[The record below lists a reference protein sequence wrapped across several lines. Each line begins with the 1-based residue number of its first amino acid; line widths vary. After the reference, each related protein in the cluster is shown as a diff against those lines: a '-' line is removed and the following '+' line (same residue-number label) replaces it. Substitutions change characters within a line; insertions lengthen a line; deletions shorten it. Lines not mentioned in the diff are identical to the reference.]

1 MSDITETGTSDD
13 DPQLLQIDVGPTP
26 TPADAAR
33 KAQEAKPHEDDG
45 DEERK
50 KEHVLKLRN
59 ENKALRERLKA
70 AEPLVKAAQEAEDA
84 KKGEI
89 QKATERAEKAER
101 LAAEQVAHVKRL
113 ELGLRHGLPA
123 DRVHLIGS
131 GSDEDMEANAAHL
144 GELYATSAKT
154 APPPSDRPVEGLRPG
169 ASPEPPKPVDN
180 SYPAEWGFQPQR
192 QT

>member
-1 MSDITETGTSDD
+1 MSETVNPDQPALDEGD
-13 DPQLLQIDVGPTP
+13 TP
-26 TPADAAR
+26 TPADVAR
-33 KAQEAKPHEDDG
+33 KAQEAKPPEDEG
-45 DEERK
+45 DEEK
-50 KEHVLKLRN
+50 KREHLQKLRS

-70 AEPLVKAAQEAEDA
+70 AEPLVKAAQEAEEA
-84 KKGEI
+84 TKSEV
-89 QKATERAEKAER
+89 QKAVERAEKAER
-101 LAAEQVAHVKRL
+101 QAAEQITHTKRL
-113 ELGLRHGLPA
+113 ELGLRHGIPA
-123 DRVHLIGS
+123 DRVSLIGS
-131 GSDEDMEANAAHL
+131 GSDEEMEANAAHL